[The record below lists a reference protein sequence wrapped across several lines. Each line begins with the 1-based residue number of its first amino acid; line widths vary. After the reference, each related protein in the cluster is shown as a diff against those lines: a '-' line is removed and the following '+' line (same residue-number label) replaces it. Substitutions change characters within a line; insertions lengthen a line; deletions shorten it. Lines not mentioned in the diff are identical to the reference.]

1 MVNKQTE
8 GGQMETYSN
17 LHFAAVNTLKSTDY
31 NELKDAVKSD
41 YQYNSHTV
49 DFSQLDITDEG
60 YLQWL
65 GNENQMTQA
74 AFKAL
79 CRRLHIPDPFAKQIN
94 WDLLKHNIT
103 ELSRTSDKQCQ
114 IFTRK
119 SDGVVVNVANDMF
132 IPLANELFLNEL
144 QKLSP
149 TIKRGVLSDNLMEI
163 DITQP
168 RFGDLDYKDLEIE
181 KGDIIES
188 GFNLN
193 NSPTG
198 HLLTNAKQFLLR
210 LVCTNGMTMPSR
222 EGFVKLRNKFGRNI
236 DNALDNFLYKLGE
249 MAMNTQ
255 GIEDQIKSLN
265 RPLNVLEYAKYY
277 KGIQGIIKDE
287 DYTDTSIFKIDKDQ
301 RLIYLAQDR
310 AYKKGV
316 LSKLEKTNLNGY
328 SVLNRLTDKAKSF
341 DQDQRQKLEA
351 YAGQMIAGQE
361 AQA

>member
-1 MVNKQTE
+1 
-8 GGQMETYSN
+8 METYSN
-17 LHFAAVNTLKSTDY
+17 LDFASVNTLSSTDY
-31 NELKDAVKSD
+31 KELIDTAKADF
-41 YQYNSHTV
+41 QYDSHTV

-65 GNENQMTQA
+65 GNEQQMTQQ

-79 CRRLHIPDPFAKQIN
+79 CRRLHIPDPFAKSIN
-94 WDLLKHNIT
+94 WDLLKHNVT

-132 IPLANELFLNEL
+132 IPLANEMFLKEI
-144 QKLSP
+144 QKHSP
-149 TIKRGVLSDNLMEI
+149 TLKRGMLSDNMMEI

-168 RFGDLDYKDLEIE
+168 RFGDLDYRDLEIK

-188 GFNLN
+188 GFSLL

-236 DNALDNFLYKLGE
+236 DNALDNFLLKLTD
-249 MAMNTQ
+249 MSMNTNQ
-255 GIEDQIKSLN
+255 IEQQLKSLD
-265 RPLNVLEYAKYY
+265 RPLNVVEYSKYY
-277 KGIQGIIKDE
+277 KGIQSIIKDE

-316 LSKLEKTNLNGY
+316 LSKLEKTHLNGY
-328 SVLNRLTDKAKSF
+328 AVLNNLTDRAKSF
-341 DQDQRQKLEA
+341 EQQQRQKLEA
-351 YAGQMIAGQE
+351 YAGTMIASE
-361 AQA
+361 QATA

>member
-1 MVNKQTE
+1 
-8 GGQMETYSN
+8 METYSN
-17 LHFAAVNTLKSTDY
+17 LDFASVNTMKSTSY
-31 NELKDAVKSD
+31 NELMDSAQTEF
-41 YQYNSHTV
+41 QYNSHTI
-49 DFSQLDITDEG
+49 DFSQLDITDQG

-65 GNENQMTQA
+65 GKEEQMTQQ

-79 CRRLHIPDPFAKQIN
+79 CRRLHIPDPFAKSIN

-103 ELSRTSDKQCQ
+103 ELTRGSDKQCQ

-132 IPLANELFLNEL
+132 VPLANELFLSEL

-149 TIKRGVLSDNLMEI
+149 TIKRAMISDNMMEI

-168 RFGDLDYKDLEIE
+168 RFGDLDYRDLEIE

-222 EGFVKLRNKFGRNI
+222 EGFLKLRNKFGRNI
-236 DNALDNFLYKLGE
+236 DNALDNFLEKLTE
-249 MAMNTQ
+249 MSMNTTL
-255 GIEDQIKSLN
+255 IENQLKSLN

-287 DYTDTSIFKIDKDQ
+287 DYTDTSIFKVDKDQ

-328 SVLNRLTDKAKSF
+328 SVLNNLTDRAKSF
-341 DQDQRQKLEA
+341 EQDQRQKLEA
-351 YAGQMIAGQE
+351 YAGTMISSEE
-361 AQA
+361 AKA

>member
-1 MVNKQTE
+1 VE
-8 GGQMETYSN
+8 GYSN
-17 LHFAAVNTLKSTDY
+17 LDFASVNTLRSTDY
-31 NELKDAVKSD
+31 KELHDAAKAD
-41 YQYNSHTV
+41 FQYNSHTV

-60 YLQWL
+60 YLQWF
-65 GNENQMTQA
+65 GNESQMTKQ

-94 WDLLKHNIT
+94 WDLLKHNVT
-103 ELSRTSDKQCQ
+103 ELSRTSDRQCQ

-119 SDGVVVNVANDMF
+119 DDGVVVNVANDMF
-132 IPLANELFLNEL
+132 IPLANEMFLAEI
-144 QKLSP
+144 QKHSP
-149 TIKRGVLSDNLMEI
+149 MIKRATLSDNMMEI

-168 RFGDLDYKDLEIE
+168 RFGDLDYKDLEIK

-188 GFNLN
+188 GFSLL

-236 DNALDNFLYKLGE
+236 DNALDNFMLKLSE
-249 MAMNTQ
+249 MQMNTSNIQ
-255 GIEDQIKSLN
+255 DQLKSLD

-287 DYTDTSIFKIDKDQ
+287 DYTDTSIFKIDRDQ

-328 SVLNRLTDKAKSF
+328 AVLNRLTDKAKSF
-341 DQDQRQKLEA
+341 DQEQRQKMEA
-351 YAGQMIAGQE
+351 YAGQIISTQE